1 TTSKA
6 VRDVIKKE
14 FLADKEKIMFALAYL
29 NRLYGIK
36 YGDTNIK
43 NVVLHHADFYN
54 RQLDTL
60 EWLKSFTDKITK
72 DTDQYYV
79 SQQGYEDMYFD
90 RLTLANNAE

>member
-1 TTSKA
+1 FAEVKANLEEHIKGLLANRLVVDTTSKA

-60 EWLKSFTDKITK
+60 EWLKSFT
-72 DTDQYYV
+72 
-79 SQQGYEDMYFD
+79 
-90 RLTLANNAE
+90 